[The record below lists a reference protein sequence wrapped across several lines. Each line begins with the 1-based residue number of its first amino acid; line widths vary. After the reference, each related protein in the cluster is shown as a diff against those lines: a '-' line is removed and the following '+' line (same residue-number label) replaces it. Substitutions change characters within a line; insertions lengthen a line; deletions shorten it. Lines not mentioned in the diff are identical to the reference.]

1 MIPSLNLASG
11 MVATAIRTI
20 SESLDR
26 LPNKDDR
33 TKIAIICFDVALHFF
48 SIAVSATIIKHT
60 FILKSTNSTAKF
72 HRIHDACCI
81 GP

>member
-1 MIPSLNLASG
+1 
-11 MVATAIRTI
+11 MVATATRTI

-48 SIAVSATIIKHT
+48 SIVVSVAAAACVFTTI
-60 FILKSTNSTAKF
+60 
-72 HRIHDACCI
+72 
-81 GP
+81 

>member
-1 MIPSLNLASG
+1 MALG

-33 TKIAIICFDVALHFF
+33 TKIAIICFDLALHFF
-48 SIAVSATIIKHT
+48 SIAVSVTIV
-60 FILKSTNSTAKF
+60 
-72 HRIHDACCI
+72 ACALI
-81 GP
+81 ET